1 MIRPSSASLKARPKA
16 RRATGRSCNEE
27 ASHCP
32 ALTLV
37 VVRCAATQAASFARL
52 ASSTSVRNSVLALEP
67 ADMLLGVEFKPDPP
81 DQIKL
86 GFEEIDVMLLVLHQ
100 AFEQIARDVVL
111 DAVAIGRGFLVK
123 RAGGNFGS
131 KIALDD
137 FLDVLPDPQGVE
149 HLHVGKPAE
158 EQEAIGEAVGVVHL
172 LDGLLPP

>member
-1 MIRPSSASLKARPKA
+1 MIRPSSASLKARPKS

-86 GFEEIDVMLLVLHQ
+86 GFEEVDVMLLVLHQ
-100 AFEQIARDVVL
+100 ALEQIARHVIL
-111 DAVAIGRGFLVK
+111 DAVAVGCRFLVK
-123 RAGGNFGS
+123 RAGGNLGGE
-131 KIALDD
+131 IAFDD
-137 FLDVLPDPQGVE
+137 FLDVLADPQGIQ
-149 HLHVGKPAE
+149 HLHVGKSVE
-158 EQEAIGEAVGVVHL
+158 EQNPVGEFVRVLHL
-172 LDGLLPP
+172 LDGFLA